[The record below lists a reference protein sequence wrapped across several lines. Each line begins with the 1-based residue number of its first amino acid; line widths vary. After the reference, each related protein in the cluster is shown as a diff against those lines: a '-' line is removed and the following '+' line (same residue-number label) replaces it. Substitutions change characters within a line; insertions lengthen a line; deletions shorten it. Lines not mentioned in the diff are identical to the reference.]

1 MQELGVEANARAIA
15 RHYAG
20 LIDGL
25 IIDESDH
32 TVETREALDA
42 LRLPFGVTRTLM
54 KTLEDRERVAASA
67 LELAER
73 LRNSKTDTAS
83 RRIRSAG

>member
-1 MQELGVEANARAIA
+1 
-15 RHYAG
+15 
-20 LIDGL
+20 
-25 IIDESDH
+25 
-32 TVETREALDA
+32 
-42 LRLPFGVTRTLM
+42 M

-83 RRIRSAG
+83 RRIRSAV